1 MTLEAICAGIV
12 RRVSNNIPNKAR
24 LYHSQDDDTDYTEGL
39 CPACQWGLR
48 ASSLGC
54 TRCGGTGIT
63 YTITLDEW
71 VRVNTA
77 SPNFLAWCSLGTG
90 YRPTLVVKDS
100 ATAMAEGAYNEA
112 MAAIG
117 DTRRVFRG

>member
-1 MTLEAICAGIV
+1 MTLEAVCAGIV

-24 LYHSQDDDTDYTEGL
+24 LYHSEDDDTLYTEGL
-39 CPACQWGLR
+39 CPACR
-48 ASSLGC
+48 AGMDAHRGSC
-54 TRCGGTGIT
+54 ARCAGTGIT
-63 YTITLDEW
+63 FTITLDEW

-77 SPNFLAWCSLGTG
+77 SPNFLAWCSLGNG
-90 YRPTLVVKDS
+90 YRPTLVVKDI